1 MEKLNSVLYFHAYC
15 NWGHEDFSGLGLI
28 PGGWWLGTGGFGS
41 TGGTNRPGLTC
52 SLGILSSTGF
62 SVNLGLLLGS
72 GGGVRGE
79 RFKVFSFSHPS
90 GVARTRAR
98 GRGSGG
104 NEQDS
109 LTHAGFLRRGRGGT
123 GGSCSLGLQFED

>member
-1 MEKLNSVLYFHAYC
+1 MEKFNSALYFHTYC

-41 TGGTNRPGLTC
+41 TGGTNSPGLAW
-52 SLGILSSTGF
+52 SLGTLGSTGF
-62 SVNLGLLLGS
+62 SVNCDSLGLLLGS

-90 GVARTRAR
+90 GVART
-98 GRGSGG
+98 
-104 NEQDS
+104 
-109 LTHAGFLRRGRGGT
+109 
-123 GGSCSLGLQFED
+123 